1 MALQMKS
8 ACEKCGRVLEPQGEA
23 TNVTWAMH
31 GPVPLMAKVMHM
43 VMDIDKMVG
52 TDFAAGLANMKT
64 AAEK

>member
-1 MALQMKS
+1 
-8 ACEKCGRVLEPQGEA
+8 
-23 TNVTWAMH
+23 MH
-31 GPVPLMAKVMHM
+31 GPVPLLAKVMHM